1 MSTDNEVQLP
11 TLNSLLTRKQAAD
24 LIGVSERT
32 ISNMVKARQIPVL
45 KIGRSV
51 RFDRDRV
58 LEALAKYRRSTH
70 RSPINFTTS
79 ILNTGVLYHGNS
91 C

>member
-58 LEALAKYRRSTH
+58 LEALAKYEIPAVYPPVS
-70 RSPINFTTS
+70 N
-79 ILNTGVLYHGNS
+79 
-91 C
+91 